1 MSELGAEAVAE
12 NPPDPV
18 MVRMLAGFKGGQFCQ
33 VELYVGRPIAEHV
46 RHYAVYKMRPGEYRA
61 QVLFRTDYTAGPRLV
76 GMDGSLSDCARWLRV
91 QGLPV
96 LRVVGLPRM

>member
-1 MSELGAEAVAE
+1 MSELAAGTADPRA
-12 NPPDPV
+12 PDPV
-18 MVRMLAGFKGGQFCQ
+18 LVRMLAGFQGGQFCQ
-33 VELYVGRPIAEHV
+33 VELYVDRAIPPHV
-46 RHYAVYKMRPGEYRA
+46 SRYAVYKMRPGEYRA
-61 QVLFRTDYTAGPRLV
+61 QVLFRPDYTAGARLV

>member
-12 NPPDPV
+12 NRPEPV
-18 MVRMLAGFKGGQFCQ
+18 LVRMLDGFLGGQFCQ
-33 VELYVGRPIAEHV
+33 VELYVGRTIAPHV
-46 RHYAVYKMRPGEYRA
+46 FRWGVYKMRPGEYRA
-61 QVLFRTDYTAGPRLV
+61 QVLFRPDYTAGPRLV